1 MEHITRPRVV
11 IAGTNSGVGKTTIV
25 TGLLA
30 YFHSQGYQVQ
40 PFKVGPDYIDPGFH
54 GKAAGRDSYNL
65 DTWMTPENRLIPTF
79 TSLSKGA
86 DISIIEGVMG
96 LYDGGANGVSSTADI
111 AKKLKAPVILVLD
124 CKSVG
129 YSIAATAL
137 GFREYDKDVHIA
149 GVILNRLGSDRH
161 EAMVREVMEK
171 IHMPV
176 LGAFHRDESLQTP
189 ERHLGLTPVTEIE
202 TQQLISHMGEA
213 AGKWV
218 DTQALLQIAQEA
230 PALDLEPE
238 EILGPKLDVRIGVA
252 RDEAFS
258 FYYPA
263 SLEALERRGAKLIDF
278 SPLKDEKIPDV
289 DALIFGGGFPEM
301 FLHELENNTAM
312 KTSIQQAAADGM
324 PIYAECGGLMYLSEK
339 IQGFDGETYDMVGLV
354 PGTCVMQKKLQRVGY
369 VTATALRESIICQKG
384 DTLRGH
390 EFHFSTLECKDDF
403 PWAYNLQGTRQKTG
417 HIEGYAKDNVLAS
430 YLHLSFDGNFMA
442 AEHFLEACLLYR
454 GKKVIEAAR
463 ASMKK

>member
-30 YFHSQGYQVQ
+30 YFHSKGYQVQ

-54 GKAAGRDSYNL
+54 AKAAGRDSYNL
-65 DTWMTPENRLIPTF
+65 DTWMTPADRLVPTF
-79 TSLSKGA
+79 SSLSDGA

-176 LGAFHRDESLQTP
+176 IGAFHRDDDLKTP

-218 DTQALLQIAQEA
+218 DTEALLTIAQNA
-230 PALDLEPE
+230 PALDVPE
-238 EILGPKLDVRIGVA
+238 ETNLGEKQNVCIGVA

-263 SLEALERRGAKLIDF
+263 SLEALERRGATLVDF
-278 SPLKDEKIPDV
+278 SPLKDQEIPDV
-289 DALIFGGGFPEM
+289 DGLIFGGGFPEM
-301 FLHELENNTAM
+301 FLHELENNTSM
-312 KTSIQQAAADGM
+312 KASIQKAAADGM
-324 PIYAECGGLMYLSEK
+324 PIYAECGGLMYLCEK
-339 IQGFDGETYDMVGLV
+339 IQGFDEETYDMVGLV

-369 VTATALRESIICQKG
+369 VTGTALRDSIIAKQG
-384 DTLRGH
+384 DTLKGH
-390 EFHFSTLECKDDF
+390 EFHFSTLECGDDF
-403 PWAYNLQGTRQKTG
+403 PWAYTLQGTRQKTG

-430 YLHLSFDGNFMA
+430 YLHLSFDGNPCAADCFMRKI
-442 AEHFLEACLLYR
+442 AEY
-454 GKKVIEAAR
+454 KK
-463 ASMKK
+463 S

>member
-54 GKAAGRDSYNL
+54 AKAAGRDSYNL
-65 DTWMTPENRLIPTF
+65 DTWMTPADRLVPTF
-79 TSLSKGA
+79 SSLSDGA

-176 LGAFHRDESLQTP
+176 IGAFHRDDDLKTP

-218 DTQALLQIAQEA
+218 DTDALLAIAKDA
-230 PALDLEPE
+230 PALDVPE
-238 EILGPKLDVRIGVA
+238 ETNLGEKRNVRIGVA

-263 SLEALERRGAKLIDF
+263 SLEALERRGATLVDF
-278 SPLKDEKIPDV
+278 SPLKDQEIPDV
-289 DALIFGGGFPEM
+289 DGLIFGGGFPEM
-301 FLHELENNTAM
+301 FLHELENNTSM
-312 KTSIQQAAADGM
+312 KASIQKAAADGM
-324 PIYAECGGLMYLSEK
+324 PIYAECGGLMYLCEK

-369 VTATALRESIICQKG
+369 VTGTALRDSIIAKKG
-384 DTLRGH
+384 DTLKGH
-390 EFHFSTLECKDDF
+390 EFHFSTLECGDDF
-403 PWAYNLQGTRQKTG
+403 PWAYTLQGTRQKTG

-430 YLHLSFDGNFMA
+430 YLHLSFDGNPRGADYFMREI
-442 AEHFLEACLLYR
+442 AEY
-454 GKKVIEAAR
+454 KN
-463 ASMKK
+463 

>member
-30 YFHSQGYQVQ
+30 YFHSKGYQVQ

-54 GKAAGRDSYNL
+54 AKAAGRDSYNL
-65 DTWMTPENRLIPTF
+65 DTWMTPADRLVPTF
-79 TSLSKGA
+79 SSLSDGA

-111 AKKLKAPVILVLD
+111 AKKLEAPVILVLD

-176 LGAFHRDESLQTP
+176 IGAFHRDDDLKTP

-218 DTQALLQIAQEA
+218 NTEALLSIAQNA
-230 PALDLEPE
+230 PALDVPE
-238 EILGPKLDVRIGVA
+238 ETNLGEKRNVRIGVA

-263 SLEALERRGAKLIDF
+263 SLEALERRGATLVDF
-278 SPLKDEKIPDV
+278 SPLKDQEIPDV
-289 DALIFGGGFPEM
+289 DGLIFGGGFPEM
-301 FLHELENNTAM
+301 FLHELENNTSM
-312 KTSIQQAAADGM
+312 KASIQKAAADGM
-324 PIYAECGGLMYLSEK
+324 PIYAECGGLMYLCEK

-354 PGTCVMQKKLQRVGY
+354 PGICVMQKKLQRVGY
-369 VTATALRESIICQKG
+369 VTGTALRDSIIAKQG
-384 DTLRGH
+384 DTLKGH
-390 EFHFSTLECKDDF
+390 EFHFSTLECGDDF
-403 PWAYNLQGTRQKTG
+403 PWAYTLQGTRQKTG

-430 YLHLSFDGNFMA
+430 YLHLSFDGNPCAADCFMRKI
-442 AEHFLEACLLYR
+442 AEY
-454 GKKVIEAAR
+454 KK
-463 ASMKK
+463 S

>member
-30 YFHSQGYQVQ
+30 YFHSKGYQVQ

-54 GKAAGRDSYNL
+54 AKAAGRDSYNL
-65 DTWMTPENRLIPTF
+65 DTWMTPADRLVPTF
-79 TSLSKGA
+79 SSLSGGA

-111 AKKLKAPVILVLD
+111 AKKLEAPVILVLD

-176 LGAFHRDESLQTP
+176 IGAFHRDDDLKTP

-218 DTQALLQIAQEA
+218 DTDALLTIAQNA
-230 PALDLEPE
+230 PALDVPE
-238 EILGPKLDVRIGVA
+238 ETNLGEKQNVRIGVA

-263 SLEALERRGAKLIDF
+263 SLEALERRGATLVDF
-278 SPLKDEKIPDV
+278 SPLKDQEIPDV
-289 DALIFGGGFPEM
+289 DGLIFGGGFPEM
-301 FLHELENNTAM
+301 FLHELENNTSM
-312 KTSIQQAAADGM
+312 KASIQKAAADGM
-324 PIYAECGGLMYLSEK
+324 PIYAECGGLMYLCEK
-339 IQGFDGETYDMVGLV
+339 IQGFDEETYDMVGLV

-369 VTATALRESIICQKG
+369 VTGTALRDSIIAKQG
-384 DTLRGH
+384 DTLKGH
-390 EFHFSTLECKDDF
+390 EFHFSTLECGDDY
-403 PWAYNLQGTRQKTG
+403 PWAYTLQGTRQKTG

-430 YLHLSFDGNFMA
+430 YLHLSFDGNPCAADCFMRKI
-442 AEHFLEACLLYR
+442 AEY
-454 GKKVIEAAR
+454 KK
-463 ASMKK
+463 S

>member
-30 YFHSQGYQVQ
+30 YFHSNGYKVQ

-54 GKAAGRDSYNL
+54 AKAAGRDSYNL
-65 DTWMTPENRLIPTF
+65 DTWMTPADRLVPTF
-79 TSLSKGA
+79 SSLSDGA

-111 AKKLKAPVILVLD
+111 AKKLHAPVILVLD

-161 EAMVREVMEK
+161 EAMVRDVMEK

-176 LGAFHRDESLQTP
+176 IGAFHRDDDLKTP

-202 TQQLISHMGEA
+202 TQELISHMGEA

-218 DTQALLQIAQEA
+218 DTEALLDIARKA
-230 PALDLEPE
+230 PALDVTE
-238 EILGPKLDVRIGVA
+238 ETNLGEKLNVRIGVA

-263 SLEALERRGAKLIDF
+263 SLEALERRGATLVDF
-278 SPLKDEKIPDV
+278 SPLKDQEIPDV
-289 DALIFGGGFPEM
+289 DGLIFGGGFPEM
-301 FLHELENNTAM
+301 FLHELENNTSM
-312 KTSIQQAAADGM
+312 KASIQKAAKAGM
-324 PIYAECGGLMYLSEK
+324 PIYAECGGLMYLCEK
-339 IQGFDGETYDMVGLV
+339 IQGFDGETYDMAGLV

-369 VTATALRESIICQKG
+369 VTGTALRDSIIAKKG
-384 DTLRGH
+384 DTLKGH
-390 EFHFSTLECKDDF
+390 EFHFSTLECADDF
-403 PWAYNLQGTRQKTG
+403 PWAYTLQGTRQKIG

-430 YLHLSFDGNFMA
+430 YLHLSFDGNPRA
-442 AEHFLEACLLYR
+442 ADYYLDACLLYQ
-454 GKKVIEAAR
+454 GKHN
-463 ASMKK
+463 S